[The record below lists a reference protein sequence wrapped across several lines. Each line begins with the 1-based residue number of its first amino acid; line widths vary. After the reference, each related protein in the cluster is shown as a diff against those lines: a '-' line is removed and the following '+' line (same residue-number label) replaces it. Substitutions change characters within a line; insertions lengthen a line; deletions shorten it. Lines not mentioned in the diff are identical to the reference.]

1 MMRNA
6 RELGKNE
13 QHRLARRSRRYR
25 NRGPEPD
32 RSFLITRA
40 IRTHILVILQTL
52 EGNMNSIVWLVGAV
66 VIVLAV
72 LSFVG
77 IA

>member
-13 QHRLARRSRRYR
+13 QHRLARGSRRYR
-25 NRGPEPD
+25 NCGPEPD

-40 IRTHILVILQTL
+40 IRAPILVILQTL